1 MTTEFL
7 SRNLENGYV
16 ARNFWNSDD
25 SLFFISL
32 YRGSCADLERK
43 MIDDLRH
50 YRAPSI
56 FQWIEEEPAL
66 LPIILLIIALVCDR
80 VGWL

>member
-1 MTTEFL
+1 
-7 SRNLENGYV
+7 
-16 ARNFWNSDD
+16 
-25 SLFFISL
+25 
-32 YRGSCADLERK
+32 

-56 FQWIEEEPAL
+56 FDWIEEEPAL